1 VKSLMAWT
9 CVALAACLFTGATF
23 GQDAGGGK
31 RPDGPQVSGKV
42 KAVAEDG
49 KSITVTVKKDDVE
62 NDMVFAVNAETKV
75 RIGRENKAIADVKVG
90 SNCRVTYQAADA
102 GNVALRIRIIG
113 ERGEK
118 AEGEAK

>member
-1 VKSLMAWT
+1 VKNLMAWT
-9 CVALAACLFTGATF
+9 CVALAACLFTGTTF

-31 RPDGPQVSGKV
+31 RPEGLKVDGKV

-75 RIGRENKAIADVKVG
+75 RIARENKAITDVKVG
-90 SNCRVTYQAADA
+90 SNCRVTYKAADA
-102 GNVALRIRIIG
+102 GNVALAIRIM
-113 ERGEK
+113 GEK
-118 AEGEAK
+118 REGEAK